1 MNMNLE
7 WYFANITDEES
18 AAAFLREK
26 GVFHRERSCLS
37 CHQQMQL
44 GSRRLNGSPQW
55 KCTNKACGAQI
66 SARTGTW
73 FDGNHAGLM

>member
-37 CHQQMQL
+37 CHQQVQL
-44 GSRRLNGSPQW
+44 GSRRRRHSGN
-55 KCTNKACGAQI
+55 AQI
-66 SARTGTW
+66 RPAARGSVQEQER
-73 FDGNHAGLM
+73 GLRVTMQV